1 MSVSQL
7 CPTETVSLDTE
18 LLDQMCIRLGHAKAE
33 SAICAAMEDIAVL
46 LQYTGTLMKAGDV
59 ETLAITTSQI
69 EGLALRTG
77 MAKLARVANDVQRL
91 SGRDDV
97 NALAA
102 TVSRLRRVGEKS
114 LLAIWNREDV
124 PV

>member
-1 MSVSQL
+1 
-7 CPTETVSLDTE
+7 
-18 LLDQMCIRLGHAKAE
+18 
-33 SAICAAMEDIAVL
+33 
-46 LQYTGTLMKAGDV
+46 
-59 ETLAITTSQI
+59 
-69 EGLALRTG
+69 